1 MSSSGLWRS
10 VERSGEAGHHIGV
23 HNYLTFLALAVLV
36 AVAPGPDLL
45 LTLRNTVARG
55 RLAGLWTMVGI
66 CIASTVQ
73 GVLAAAGLG
82 AVIVHARPV
91 FETIRWA
98 GVAYLI
104 YLGVS
109 AIRAAVHGQVAPLD
123 DVPQVGGGHR
133 LTGLRQGFL
142 CNITNPKVLVF
153 NLAVLPQFAGADP
166 AIGTLLLYALTL
178 MVVGSVVLLAIVVAA
193 SAARDVFGRRQV
205 RRGVDAGTG
214 TVMLGFAAALAVE
227 G

>member
-1 MSSSGLWRS
+1 M
-10 VERSGEAGHHIGV
+10 
-23 HNYLTFLALAVLV
+23 HNYLTFLALALLV

-45 LTLRNTVARG
+45 LTLRNTVVRG
-55 RLAGLWTMVGI
+55 RVVGLWTMFGI
-66 CIASTVQ
+66 CIASVAQ

-91 FETIRWA
+91 FEAIRWA

-104 YLGVS
+104 FLGVS
-109 AIRAAVHGQVAPLD
+109 AIRAAVRDEV
-123 DVPQVGGGHR
+123 DVPEDVVRAAGGQR
-133 LTGLRQGFL
+133 LTRIRQGLL

-166 AIGTLLLYALTL
+166 AIGTLLLYAVTLTL
-178 MVVGSVVLLAIVVAA
+178 VGIVVLLAVIVAA
-193 SAARDVFGRRQV
+193 SAARDFFGRRRV
-205 RRGVDAGTG
+205 RRSVDAGTG